1 MFQGLTQGSTLSI
14 LYRNIPNV
22 VDGRV
27 TSVNTHM
34 PQFNPQQPMT
44 FMNGP
49 VTDITVQVG
58 SDTIPFAGLP
68 ANGGVANFPDKGI
81 FISTDKSAV
90 LRELD
95 STVASL
101 KQDLEAVPAK
111 EKLLQGYEAL
121 RLDLNPGMK
130 KDAQQEREMTELKS
144 EVTEMKSL
152 LRELLGKAKTTKDK

>member
-1 MFQGLTQGSTLSI
+1 
-14 LYRNIPNV
+14 
-22 VDGRV
+22 
-27 TSVNTHM
+27 
-34 PQFNPQQPMT
+34 MT

-58 SDTIPFAGLP
+58 GDTIPFAGLP
-68 ANGGVANFPDKGI
+68 ANGVVANFPDKGI